1 VTWARLD
8 RLRVMSISKQ
18 SVLNA
23 KLLGWCG
30 LLTTIA
36 VSTIWS
42 AEPVNAPKMLV
53 LCSFTSALLWSQSR
67 SDFSRVRKAN
77 KILFPLVTFFVLWIF
92 LTILFSKAPAVNNF
106 YGSLGRN
113 TGLLTYIS
121 LTLLMVFASS
131 LNRIPDFNLVLRFF
145 FYAGVVNLVY
155 CFGAMLGY
163 DVIPWNN
170 IYNAILGTFG
180 NPNFISS
187 FLGMLFSAFFVQL
200 LRNSLSIM
208 NRVLLLSAEI
218 LIIFEIKDTDSTQGF
233 VLCAAGTFFVTG
245 VYIIKKTRRRIFG
258 SIYLLLTSVL
268 GGLGILGVLQKGPL
282 ASVLYKDSLTYRGV
296 YWEAG
301 WNMGLEHPFFGVG
314 MDTYGDWYRR
324 ARSTKAIIDPG
335 VDTITNT
342 AHNVF
347 IDILAYGGFPL
358 LLSYVAIVALII
370 RSAIRILKNSHE
382 FEPIGLS
389 LIVVWGCYQ
398 LQSLISINQI
408 GLAVWGWIFGGLII
422 AYDNY
427 LCKNLEKTTTE
438 NNSNKPRKSLNINSD
453 SPELF
458 MRTLIGFVIGF
469 AIAFPPFLA
478 DATWRS
484 AIQSQNLQNLETA
497 INRFPTDPI
506 RISQSIVYFMNYKEY
521 ELGLKYSKVLVNK
534 FPENF
539 EGWEIFSKMPGISK
553 AEKSLAL
560 SRLRELDP
568 LNPKYSL
575 K

>member
-1 VTWARLD
+1 MPNV
-8 RLRVMSISKQ
+8 
-18 SVLNA
+18 
-23 KLLGWCG
+23 
-30 LLTTIA
+30 
-36 VSTIWS
+36 
-42 AEPVNAPKMLV
+42 
-53 LCSFTSALLWSQSR
+53 
-67 SDFSRVRKAN
+67 N
-77 KILFPLVTFFVLWIF
+77 KILNSLATFFVLWAF
-92 LTILFSKAPAVNNF
+92 VTILFSKAPAVNNF
-106 YGSLGRN
+106 YGVLGRN

-121 LTLLMVFASS
+121 LTLLMIFAST

-155 CFGAMLGY
+155 CFFAMLGY
-163 DVIPWNN
+163 DLIPWNN

-200 LRNSLSIM
+200 LRNSISIM
-208 NRVLLLSAEI
+208 NRILLLGTEL

-233 VLCAAGTFFVTG
+233 VLCAVGAFFITG
-245 VYIIKKTRRRIFG
+245 VYIIKRTGTKILG

-296 YWEAG
+296 YWETG
-301 WNMGLEHPFFGVG
+301 WNMGVEHPLFGVG
-314 MDTYGDWYRR
+314 MDNYGDWYRR
-324 ARSTKAIIDPG
+324 ARPAEAILNPG

-358 LLSYVAIVALII
+358 LLSYMAIVVVII

-427 LCKNLEKTTTE
+427 LHKNLEKTTGE
-438 NNSNKPRKSLNINSD
+438 SDSNKHRKSQIMSSD
-453 SPELF
+453 SPEIF
-458 MRTLIGFVIGF
+458 MRTLLGFVIGF

-484 AIQSQNLQNLETA
+484 AIQSQNVQNLEAA
-497 INRFPTDPI
+497 INRFPTDSI

-521 ELGLKYSKVLVNK
+521 DLGLKYSKFLVNK
-534 FPENF
+534 YPENF
-539 EGWEIFSKMPGISK
+539 EGWEIFSKMPGISE

-560 SRLRELDP
+560 SRLNELDP
-568 LNPKYSL
+568 LNPKYSV